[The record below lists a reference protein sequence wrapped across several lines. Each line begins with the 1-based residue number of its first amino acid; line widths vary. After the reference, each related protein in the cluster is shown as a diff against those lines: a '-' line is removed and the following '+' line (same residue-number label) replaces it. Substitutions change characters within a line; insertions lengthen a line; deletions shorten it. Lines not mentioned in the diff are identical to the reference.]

1 MALIEL
7 ENITKTY
14 FLGEMD
20 VPVLKGI
27 NLTIDRGEY
36 VALMGASGSGK
47 STLMNIL
54 GCLDR
59 PTGGKYL
66 FDDEELGQASGDRR
80 AMIRNQKIGFVFQS
94 FNLLPRTSALEN
106 VIMPLSYTAGNL
118 SMAERRSRGLKA
130 LQEVGIASRAG
141 HQPSQLSG
149 GQQQRVAIAR
159 ALINRPPVIF
169 ADEPT
174 GNLDTHT
181 SLEVMDMFSKLNSEG
196 ITVILVTHSAEIA
209 RYAKRTICMSDGQ
222 IVSGIFGEEEN
233 K

>member
-1 MALIEL
+1 MLFRSADAGSYRLDGLPIEDYT
-7 ENITKTY
+7 ET
-14 FLGEMD
+14 
-20 VPVLKGI
+20 
-27 NLTIDRGEY
+27 
-36 VALMGASGSGK
+36 
-47 STLMNIL
+47 
-54 GCLDR
+54 
-59 PTGGKYL
+59 
-66 FDDEELGQASGDRR
+66 ELAR
-80 AMIRNQKIGFVFQS
+80 IRNKKIGFVFQS

-118 SMAERRSRGLKA
+118 SLAERRSRGLKA

-222 IVSGIFGEEEN
+222 IVSGIFGEEEA